1 MTTLLNDYEL
11 LKSMDLIVRSHK
23 IIIKNNKKDHIFIDK
38 IYNYNGNPIKHESKF
53 NNYHNAIHVFTG
65 DLHGGYIGIDID
77 IKCDKNGN
85 NDSMMAHVAYCKILL
100 DKSIHTLTCITPSG
114 GFHYVY
120 KLNEKQ
126 REVLKY
132 YNTKQPRLFDYN
144 IDVLYNTGRFIMS
157 GSYEHNGNI
166 FEYKIVD
173 STKPAI
179 LPNIIFNEIIKCFSI
194 KKSLGGILSS
204 NNNNS
209 KSLNQLKINNKDNC
223 KENKNINVNE
233 NKNEILNL
241 YLECLDPARCDKY
254 DSWLRI
260 GAIIFNE
267 GGTFE
272 LFDKWSQLSKK
283 YEYDSCQKVWKSYG
297 KYNKDK
303 LTIGSLKKYA
313 KDDNP
318 IMYRSVQNKTKF
330 KKPTCQDIEKCI
342 DILNEI
348 YKEGTVNDKII
359 ADLIYCLYPKKFI
372 YDTINKYWYTLNKY
386 NIYEQEDKNLF
397 VARELMNTHILEIII
412 EDSNNRKNECTD
424 QIAIL
429 EEKMEKIHNDKLF
442 DKLESLKN
450 KLSFINSTSF
460 NLRQY
465 ICSETKKDH
474 IIRALATLC
483 RKKNIYE
490 KLDTINPYLFAFK
503 NGVYD
508 LKQKIFRL
516 PTPDEY
522 ISCTTKYKYYP
533 PDPKYVKELEKIIS
547 DIFPDIDEL
556 VYTMMQISTALIGTN
571 TFEVFLVF
579 MGSGSNGKGILSQL
593 LDIVLGSYY
602 GTLDIDYFNNKDSIK
617 SSSATP
623 ALAAC
628 KNSRWVNVSEISSNT
643 KFKDNRLKQLSG
655 RDKIQARNLYGNSF
669 EYIAKFK
676 LCFQTNERPI
686 IDGADEAIRRRLR
699 FITFRSKFVDNPIL
713 AHEKQIDRQL
723 KDRIIIDDQYKYA
736 FFAILLKYY
745 YMLSEEK
752 NMKFTIPKTFEND
765 LNEYLTENDPV
776 GCFIKD
782 CLKVD
787 DNKQK
792 IKSSDLFNE
801 FKIYSNNASM
811 CVSKFKSILE
821 KNGFKAIREKT
832 GMIYRGLSFKFQP
845 SIQQKINLS
854 DIEFIEDQNS

>member
-1 MTTLLNDYEL
+1 MRRGT
-11 LKSMDLIVRSHK
+11 SQDLV
-23 IIIKNNKKDHIFIDK
+23 
-38 IYNYNGNPIKHESKF
+38 
-53 NNYHNAIHVFTG
+53 
-65 DLHGGYIGIDID
+65 GYA
-77 IKCDKNGN
+77 
-85 NDSMMAHVAYCKILL
+85 S
-100 DKSIHTLTCITPSG
+100 
-114 GFHYVY
+114 
-120 KLNEKQ
+120 
-126 REVLKY
+126 
-132 YNTKQPRLFDYN
+132 
-144 IDVLYNTGRFIMS
+144 
-157 GSYEHNGNI
+157 
-166 FEYKIVD
+166 
-173 STKPAI
+173 
-179 LPNIIFNEIIKCFSI
+179 
-194 KKSLGGILSS
+194 
-204 NNNNS
+204 
-209 KSLNQLKINNKDNC
+209 
-223 KENKNINVNE
+223 
-233 NKNEILNL
+233 
-241 YLECLDPARCDKY
+241 
-254 DSWLRI
+254 
-260 GAIIFNE
+260 
-267 GGTFE
+267 
-272 LFDKWSQLSKK
+272 
-283 YEYDSCQKVWKSYG
+283 
-297 KYNKDK
+297 
-303 LTIGSLKKYA
+303 
-313 KDDNP
+313 
-318 IMYRSVQNKTKF
+318 
-330 KKPTCQDIEKCI
+330 
-342 DILNEI
+342 
-348 YKEGTVNDKII
+348 
-359 ADLIYCLYPKKFI
+359 
-372 YDTINKYWYTLNKY
+372 
-386 NIYEQEDKNLF
+386 
-397 VARELMNTHILEIII
+397 
-412 EDSNNRKNECTD
+412 
-424 QIAIL
+424 
-429 EEKMEKIHNDKLF
+429 
-442 DKLESLKN
+442 
-450 KLSFINSTSF
+450 
-460 NLRQY
+460 
-465 ICSETKKDH
+465 
-474 IIRALATLC
+474 
-483 RKKNIYE
+483 
-490 KLDTINPYLFAFK
+490 
-503 NGVYD
+503 
-508 LKQKIFRL
+508 
-516 PTPDEY
+516 
-522 ISCTTKYKYYP
+522 TTKYKYYP

-571 TFEVFLVF
+571 TFEVFLF
-579 MGSGSNGKGILSQL
+579 FIGSGSNGKGILSQL

-676 LCFQTNERPI
+676 LCFQTNERPV